1 MTFEQIKNALLWW
14 SLLLLSC
21 CVVLL
26 STCPTYPSFS
36 MLVSDSLNLPL
47 HITETFKEHLIFD
60 CINSIIDLHFKINHL
75 IFD

>member
-26 STCPTYPSFS
+26 STCPTYHSFS
-36 MLVSDSLNLPL
+36 ILVSDSLNLPL
-47 HITETFKEHLIFD
+47 HITETFKETLDI
-60 CINSIIDLHFKINHL
+60 
-75 IFD
+75 